1 MLAAIR
7 LHTVV
12 ESDGEIRMSGLP
24 FKKGQ
29 TIEMIVLAEQAEA
42 ASPSYVTARQL
53 SQSEIVGLWKDRTDI
68 QDSAAFARQLRE
80 QAQTR

>member
-7 LHTVV
+7 LHAVV
-12 ESDGEIRMSGLP
+12 ESDGEIKMSGLP

-29 TIEMIVLAEQAEA
+29 NIEMIVLAEQTEA
-42 ASPSYVTARQL
+42 AVQSLSTARQL

-68 QDSAAFARQLRE
+68 GDSAAFARQIRV

>member
-12 ESDGEIRMSGLP
+12 ESDGEIKMSGLP

-29 TIEMIVLAEQAEA
+29 TIEMIVLAEQPEGAVPLYA
-42 ASPSYVTARQL
+42 TARQL